1 MKNLQT
7 FKEFLNENLNEAKV
21 VISFNDEKTL
31 KKAMDD
37 ATALSRSWQINIKPD
52 KKGTYDGEDVPYAIE
67 VSGAVNDL
75 VDFVNVKVED
85 IGGTPVWTDSRKI
98 SDLF

>member
-1 MKNLQT
+1 MKHIKT
-7 FKEFLNENLNEAKV
+7 FENFLNENLNEAKV
-21 VISFNDEKTL
+21 VISFDDETTL
-31 KKAMDD
+31 KKAMSD
-37 ATALSRSWQINIKPD
+37 AAALSKSWQINIKPD

-85 IGGTPVWTDSRKI
+85 IGGTPVWADSRKI